1 MLKRCPTAAP
11 RILANSGLPALYA
24 CNGGACDREVRSYR
38 ATPLPE
44 NGSTYEFNCLLL
56 LDRLV
61 LYPCLHIYG
70 YRRAAADLFGDS
82 GTCSFDCC
90 ADPLARFRVIIRS
103 RT

>member
-1 MLKRCPTAAP
+1 MAELMLSNT
-11 RILANSGLPALYA
+11 YA
-24 CNGGACDREVRSYR
+24 CDSGPRDREVRNHR
-38 ATPLPE
+38 VTPPPD
-44 NGSTYEFNCLLL
+44 NWSTRELNCLLL

-70 YRRAAADLFGDS
+70 YRRAAADLVGDS

-103 RT
+103 KM